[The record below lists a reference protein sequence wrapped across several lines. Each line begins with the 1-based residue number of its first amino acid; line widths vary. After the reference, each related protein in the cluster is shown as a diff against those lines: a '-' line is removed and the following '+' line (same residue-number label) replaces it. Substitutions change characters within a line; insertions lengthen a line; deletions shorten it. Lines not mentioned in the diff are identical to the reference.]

1 HMASLWVA
9 GEMLGFN
16 FTNSQLAATLVAM
29 TTNFILNNELTY
41 ADKKL
46 RGARFWKGLLSFYAI
61 CSLGM
66 LANISVAVQL
76 FNEGGGLL
84 LSGFVG
90 AIMSVVFNYSVT
102 RVFTWR

>member
-1 HMASLWVA
+1 MGVLWAA
-9 GEMLGFN
+9 GNLFGFN
-16 FTNSQLAATLVAM
+16 FTNSQLVATLVAM
-29 TTNFILNNELTY
+29 TTNYILNNELTY

-46 RGARFWKGLLSFYAI
+46 RGRRFWLGLLSFYAI

-66 LANISVAVQL
+66 LANISVAVAL
-76 FNEGGGLL
+76 FNEGGGFLL
-84 LSGFVG
+84 AGFLG

>member
-1 HMASLWVA
+1 
-9 GEMLGFN
+9 
-16 FTNSQLAATLVAM
+16 M
-29 TTNFILNNELTY
+29 TTNFLLNNILTY
-41 ADKKL
+41 SDKKL
-46 RGARFWKGLLSFYAI
+46 HGARFWLGLLSFYAV

-66 LANISVAVQL
+66 LANISVAVMA

-84 LSGFVG
+84 GAGFIG

>member
-1 HMASLWVA
+1 
-9 GEMLGFN
+9 
-16 FTNSQLAATLVAM
+16 M

-46 RGARFWKGLLSFYAI
+46 RGSRFWIGLASFYAV

-76 FNEGGGLL
+76 FNETGGFLL
-84 LSGFVG
+84 AGFIG

>member
-1 HMASLWVA
+1 MGSLWIF
-9 GEMLGFN
+9 GELLGFN

-41 ADKKL
+41 SDKKL
-46 RGARFWKGLLSFYAI
+46 KGGRFWVGLLSFYAV

-66 LANISVAVQL
+66 LANISVAVMA
-76 FNEGGGLL
+76 FNEGGGVLL
-84 LSGFVG
+84 AGFIG

>member
-1 HMASLWVA
+1 V
-9 GEMLGFN
+9 
-16 FTNSQLAATLVAM
+16 
-29 TTNFILNNELTY
+29 LNNELTY
-41 ADKKL
+41 SDKKL
-46 RGARFWKGLLSFYAI
+46 RGRRFWTGLASFYAI

-76 FNEGGGLL
+76 FNEGGGFLFA
-84 LSGFVG
+84 GFIG